1 VWLSK
6 KNLAMSFFVQLF
18 SLLFSREK
26 KNLYLCL
33 EFSTYM
39 PLEQKVAGIYFLYF
53 QWPLMDCQVELWQW
67 QISVPGTIN
76 VIQRRSFPKWQSPE
90 VAFAH

>member
-1 VWLSK
+1 
-6 KNLAMSFFVQLF
+6 
-18 SLLFSREK
+18 
-26 KNLYLCL
+26 
-33 EFSTYM
+33 
-39 PLEQKVAGIYFLYF
+39 
-53 QWPLMDCQVELWQW
+53 VELWQW

>member
-1 VWLSK
+1 
-6 KNLAMSFFVQLF
+6 
-18 SLLFSREK
+18 
-26 KNLYLCL
+26 
-33 EFSTYM
+33 M

-67 QISVPGTIN
+67 QLSVPGTIN